1 MAITDNES
9 GPHQRLRAYLA
20 NNPHISLRTLSR
32 KLGRNDAYLH
42 QFLNRG
48 SPRILPE
55 QLRLSLSAMLGIP
68 EHELREQDDQR
79 TCKDDNL
86 KIPFLETRP
95 AMHTHKGTDS
105 FDEQK
110 EKEVTYQLV
119 GNLEADLAKSQ
130 ISLSSPMGKAL
141 IAKQS
146 GDEVIVKAPAGDQVY
161 EVLSVR
167 YQ

>member
-1 MAITDNES
+1 MD
-9 GPHQRLRAYLA
+9 RLLLTVTGAER
-20 NNPHISLRTLSR
+20 
-32 KLGRNDAYLH
+32 LH
-42 QFLNRG
+42 
-48 SPRILPE
+48 
-55 QLRLSLSAMLGIP
+55 A
-68 EHELREQDDQR
+68 EL
-79 TCKDDNL
+79 KNL
-86 KIPFLETRP
+86 KSVQRP
-95 AMHTHKGTDS
+95 KVIAAIAEARSHGDLSENAEYDAAKEQQAFIEGRIAELNSQLSIAEVIDPTKLNANGKVVFGAYVTL

>member
-1 MAITDNES
+1 MDRVLLTVTGAE
-9 GPHQRLRAYLA
+9 RLHA
-20 NNPHISLRTLSR
+20 
-32 KLGRNDAYLH
+32 
-42 QFLNRG
+42 
-48 SPRILPE
+48 
-55 QLRLSLSAMLGIP
+55 
-68 EHELREQDDQR
+68 EL
-79 TCKDDNL
+79 KNL
-86 KIPFLETRP
+86 KSVQRP
-95 AMHTHKGTDS
+95 KVIAAIAEARSHGDLSENAEYDAAKEQQAFIEGRIAELNSQLSIAEVIDPTKLNANGKVIFGAYVTL

>member
-1 MAITDNES
+1 MDRFLLTVTGAE
-9 GPHQRLRAYLA
+9 RLHA
-20 NNPHISLRTLSR
+20 
-32 KLGRNDAYLH
+32 
-42 QFLNRG
+42 
-48 SPRILPE
+48 
-55 QLRLSLSAMLGIP
+55 
-68 EHELREQDDQR
+68 EL
-79 TCKDDNL
+79 KNL
-86 KIPFLETRP
+86 KSVQRP
-95 AMHTHKGTDS
+95 KVIAAIAEARSHGDLSENAEYDAAKEQQAFIEGRIAELNSQLSIAEVIDPTKLNANGKVVFGAYVTL